1 MTTRRMTSTATETEA
16 QTTHVDDMI
25 DALITSDHIAS
36 HRIAS
41 HQPVDVALIVTSF
54 RRHRRLPNWM
64 DPIGWDGMG
73 WDGCDG
79 WYGMMCHGMGS
90 DRHAGTENCNL
101 PSFCNEGAPTANRQP
116 PTTGLVAVV
125 VQQNYGKLFMGC
137 LNGPA
142 TDVLLLLLLL
152 LLLVP
157 QLLLLLLLPWLSRL

>member
-1 MTTRRMTSTATETEA
+1 MTMTTRRMTSTATETEA

-73 WDGCDG
+73 
-79 WYGMMCHGMGS
+79 
-90 DRHAGTENCNL
+90 
-101 PSFCNEGAPTANRQP
+101 
-116 PTTGLVAVV
+116 
-125 VQQNYGKLFMGC
+125 
-137 LNGPA
+137 
-142 TDVLLLLLLL
+142 
-152 LLLVP
+152 
-157 QLLLLLLLPWLSRL
+157 